1 MEVSSKNILAYID
14 ATPRDLGAYRDLMS
28 IQAEDWKKHQSDHN
42 TLKEALRVISNAIR
56 SMNQEHWAS
65 GEQMELM
72 GGWLRDALTYDA
84 QFDFDSYMQA
94 MEFDRDPESRL
105 WLPRRSKLMRL
116 YQELQWLETDPEAE
130 FLSVSMPPR
139 TGKAL
144 AFDTPVLTRNGWK
157 EHGDLTIRDEVIG
170 ADGKFH
176 KVLAIHPVCE
186 MEYEVEFTNGE
197 KIKCH
202 GNHEWVLYDR
212 TSAAERIVETNY
224 LLKRKLTA
232 GEIGSR
238 GGRYIFQLDQRS
250 PVVGE
255 AKDLPVA
262 PYSLGAWLGDGR
274 NQNPDICCGAN
285 DTQTI
290 DGIVADGYEISW
302 STEHKTTGVLY
313 FGFQHLRQDLQ
324 KVGLC
329 YSRRRVDK
337 RIPEEYL
344 TASIEQRLE
353 LLAGLIDT
361 DGTLVRK
368 EHRYKFSTAE
378 KSLRDTFIELISTF
392 GWRCAVMEYYDKRDN
407 RSIHS
412 DKPYWTISFNPTMAI
427 PCRIPRKQLNEFSK
441 PRKVAVRAIR
451 KLGKGVLGNCI
462 TVEGGIY
469 CVGYQMVQTHNSST
483 CSGAMTWH
491 LGRNPMCSNLMTA
504 HSDKLTKHFYQQ
516 CLQFVSD
523 PEYRF
528 KEIFPDSP
536 LVWQS
541 SEDEAFSLRKH
552 GAYPSCTC
560 RSVEGTLTG
569 AVEVGE
575 GGWLYGDDLVKDL
588 EEAMSPKRLQNKW
601 EAYVNQCYDRRKK
614 GAKQLMVG
622 TRWDVNDPIGRMCAL
637 HEGEEGFHVL
647 TIPALDPVT
656 GESNFDYLYGVG
668 FDRHYY
674 LDMQRTTD
682 SATYAA
688 KYDGQPF
695 VRQGQLYNPD
705 ELERYMSLPAG
716 EPNKVVAVVDTK
728 GAGKDYCAMPI
739 AAQWKDSPKWFIIGF
754 MCDNS
759 NPLLVN
765 RKLADF
771 IEKYGVKQVRFESNA
786 AGGKVADDVDQLLKD
801 DGYLC
806 SVQKKYTGS
815 NKETRILSSS
825 QWVIEN
831 CVFQDPTLYLQGSDY
846 AIAMNQMCSYV
857 LDGKNTHDDAP
868 DSLSMLAELLSTSR
882 RAKARAVKRPF

>member
-28 IQAEDWKKHQSDHN
+28 IQTEDWKKHKSDHD

-56 SMNQEHWAS
+56 SMNQEHWAT

-116 YQELQWLETDPEAE
+116 YQELQWLETDPDAE

-139 TGKAL
+139 TGK
-144 AFDTPVLTRNGWK
+144 
-157 EHGDLTIRDEVIG
+157 
-170 ADGKFH
+170 
-176 KVLAIHPVCE
+176 
-186 MEYEVEFTNGE
+186 
-197 KIKCH
+197 
-202 GNHEWVLYDR
+202 
-212 TSAAERIVETNY
+212 
-224 LLKRKLTA
+224 
-232 GEIGSR
+232 
-238 GGRYIFQLDQRS
+238 
-250 PVVGE
+250 
-255 AKDLPVA
+255 
-262 PYSLGAWLGDGR
+262 
-274 NQNPDICCGAN
+274 
-285 DTQTI
+285 
-290 DGIVADGYEISW
+290 
-302 STEHKTTGVLY
+302 
-313 FGFQHLRQDLQ
+313 
-324 KVGLC
+324 
-329 YSRRRVDK
+329 
-337 RIPEEYL
+337 
-344 TASIEQRLE
+344 
-353 LLAGLIDT
+353 
-361 DGTLVRK
+361 
-368 EHRYKFSTAE
+368 
-378 KSLRDTFIELISTF
+378 
-392 GWRCAVMEYYDKRDN
+392 
-407 RSIHS
+407 
-412 DKPYWTISFNPTMAI
+412 
-427 PCRIPRKQLNEFSK
+427 
-441 PRKVAVRAIR
+441 
-451 KLGKGVLGNCI
+451 
-462 TVEGGIY
+462 
-469 CVGYQMVQTHNSST
+469 SST

-601 EAYVNQCYDRRKK
+601 EAYINQCYDRRKK

-739 AAQWKDSPKWFIIGF
+739 AAQWKDSPKWFIVGF